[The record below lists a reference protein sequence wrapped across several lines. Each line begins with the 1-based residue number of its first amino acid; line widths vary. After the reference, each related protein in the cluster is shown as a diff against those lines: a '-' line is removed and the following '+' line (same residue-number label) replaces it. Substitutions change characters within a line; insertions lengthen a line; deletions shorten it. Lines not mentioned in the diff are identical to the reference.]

1 MNQSI
6 ILMLLLQ
13 VVLILLNAFF
23 ACAEIALI
31 SVNENKL
38 EKLAEQGNKRAARL
52 VKMNQ
57 QPASFLATIQ
67 VAITLSGFLASAFAA
82 DNFAEPLVTWLQSM
96 GVTIPE
102 HVLHSA
108 TVVIITLIL
117 SYFTLVFG
125 ELVPKQIAMR
135 KAETLSLSIS
145 GTIHVLSKIFAPIV
159 WTLTIS
165 TNLVLRL
172 LRIEST
178 PDNND
183 VSEEEIRMM
192 VDIGSEKG
200 TIATEEREVIQNV
213 FEFDDLMAVDLYTH
227 RTDVVLLNMEDSLSD
242 WEKTMFESRHTL
254 YPVCQGSPDHIIGI
268 LNIKDYFQLKARTK
282 DIVTTSILT
291 PAYFVPDTIKA
302 NVLFSNMKSM
312 HQMLSLVI
320 DEYGCLSGIVTMNDL
335 VEEIVGEIVN
345 DTVTDEVLQ
354 IQDLGNNSWVIRGN
368 ASLSDISKTIHVD
381 LEDDNYNT
389 LTGLIYH
396 RLGKIPK
403 DGELIELTI
412 DNLEIKVTSILK
424 HRAETTFINII
435 NPEL

>member
-13 VVLILLNAFF
+13 VVLIFLNAFF

-31 SVNENKL
+31 SVNENKM
-38 EKLAEQGNKRAARL
+38 EKLAENGNKKAGRL

-57 QPASFLATIQ
+57 QPAKFLATIQ

-96 GVTIPE
+96 GATIPE

-135 KAETLSLSIS
+135 KAESLALSIS
-145 GTIHVLSKIFAPIV
+145 GTIHGLSKIFAPIV

-172 LRIEST
+172 LGIDAAS
-178 PDNND
+178 DDND

-227 RTDVVLLNMEDSLSD
+227 RTDVVLLDMEDSLEN
-242 WEKTMFESRHTL
+242 WERTMFESRHTL
-254 YPVCQGSPDHIIGI
+254 YPVCQGSLDHIIGI
-268 LNIKDYFQLKARTK
+268 LNIKDYFQLKSRTK
-282 DIVTTSILT
+282 DIVATSILT
-291 PAYFVPDTIKA
+291 PAYFVPDTMKA
-302 NVLFSNMKSM
+302 NVLFSNMKNL
-312 HQMLSLVI
+312 HQMLALVI

-335 VEEIVGEIVN
+335 VEEIVGELVN
-345 DTVTDEVLQ
+345 DTVDDEFSQ
-354 IQDLGNNSWVIRGN
+354 IQDLGNHSWVIHGN
-368 ASLSDISKTIHVD
+368 ASLSDISKAIHMD
-381 LEDDNYNT
+381 LEDENYNT

-396 RLGKIPK
+396 NLGKIPK
-403 DGELIELTI
+403 DGELIELTF
-412 DNLEIKVTSILK
+412 DQLEIKVTSILK
-424 HRAETTFINII
+424 HRAETTFITIKKEE
-435 NPEL
+435 P